1 MSKSDGG
8 SSRASPK
15 NRGAHEGRDDR
26 GRDGR
31 SKAALVVAANRL
43 PVAWNEAL
51 DEWETSPGGLVSA
64 LAPILQEAG
73 GAWVGWTGEPDHA
86 PEPFDHDGIR
96 NCPIRID
103 ADEVENHYLGFCNAT
118 IWPLYHNSVRTPE
131 YHRHWWRPYEAV
143 NRRFAETIADSLR
156 WGGTVWVHDYQLQLV
171 PGYLRERRSDAA
183 IGFFLH
189 IPFPPCELFG
199 YLPWRRNVLRR
210 LLAAD
215 VVAFQTQS
223 DADNLAESAVRYVA
237 AKRVDGG
244 VEFDGRFVRLQAAPI
259 SIDTGAFESLARS
272 PEVEAQ
278 AASLRRRL
286 GPDKKILLAVD
297 RLDYTKGIAHRLKAL
312 ATFFERRA
320 ETAAECAVV
329 QVAVPTREDI
339 ADYVDMRGEV
349 ERLIGQL
356 NGRFGRPGHT
366 PFTYM
371 YTSLTQEDL
380 VACYRAADVMLVTPL
395 CDGMNLVAK
404 EFVATRFDNT
414 GVLVLSEFAGAA
426 VELEEAL
433 QVNPYDSDWL
443 AYSVDEAV
451 NLAPDEAK
459 ARMMA
464 LRNRVW
470 ERDVFDWSRDCLE
483 AIEQAAPKPVP

>member
-1 MSKSDGG
+1 MKQPRAVKRDADNGDGG
-8 SSRASPK
+8 VGKDSDS
-15 NRGAHEGRDDR
+15 
-26 GRDGR
+26 R
-31 SKAALVVAANRL
+31 SKASLVVAANRL
-43 PVAWNEAL
+43 PVAWNEDA
-51 DEWETSPGGLVSA
+51 EAWEASPGGLVSA
-64 LAPILQEAG
+64 LTPILQEAE
-73 GAWVGWTGEPDHA
+73 GAWVGWSGEPDHA

-96 NCPIRID
+96 NCPVPID

-118 IWPLYHNSVRTPE
+118 VWPLYHNAVRAPE
-131 YHRHWWRPYEAV
+131 YHRHWWRPYETV
-143 NRRFAETIADSLR
+143 NQRFAEAIADSLR

-189 IPFPPCELFG
+189 IPFPPCALFG

-215 VVAFQTQS
+215 VVAFQTDS
-223 DADNLAESAVRYVA
+223 DAHNFAESAASFVA
-237 AKRVDGG
+237 ARPVEGG
-244 VEFDGRFVRLQAAPI
+244 VEFDGRFVRLQTAPI
-259 SIDTGAFESLARS
+259 AINTGAFESLARTS
-272 PEVEAQ
+272 DVEAHS
-278 AASLRRRL
+278 ASLRKRL

-312 ATFFERRA
+312 ATFFERRP
-320 ETAAECAVV
+320 ETAANCAVV

-371 YTSLTQEDL
+371 YTSISQEEL

-404 EFVATRFDNT
+404 EYVASRYDNT

-426 VELEEAL
+426 VELEEAI

-443 AYSVDEAV
+443 AYSIDEAV
-451 NLAPDEAK
+451 NIPPGEAK

-470 ERDVFDWSRDCLE
+470 ERDVFDWSRECLD
-483 AIEQAAPKPVP
+483 AIEQAAPKPVR